1 MTFWEFNKLV
11 NPKDEPMYF
20 GTVYN
25 AEPKLVNGSS
35 IQTLGKETSLEISWV
50 IQPGFLVIETNQ
62 TNILPYITS
71 KAESVMVFQK
81 NADKLIIVSRS
92 DFNRTTTFNRL
103 YCGITANT
111 IGPGKTLLLPFKS
124 KVNTSSNLT
133 TYNHTLGNTIGEL
146 PLWLKP
152 IRKISNNVDD
162 GIQIP
167 VIGNPQVVL
176 LDCISR
182 LKALGLNKILTND
195 IVTLINNEFC
205 QSPLKE
211 LDLENVLQISEQQMM
226 SQFFEKDKFLHD
238 KLGNY
243 IIRNCYVKK
252 DIISKELYFYNE
264 KKKAYSTDT
273 DYLMGYMTKLI
284 PSLKHYQKE
293 ETLKYIQSFLYEDAV
308 KFNENPYTIVF
319 KNGILDVNT
328 LVFKPMSPDYHESI
342 QINAN
347 YNPNAQS
354 QIVDEYFKTAT
365 KGNQDIESLLFEAIG
380 YSMIKTNELQKA
392 FLLVGS
398 GRNGKSTYLD
408 LIRELLGRENCTAIS
423 FKDLANTF
431 RASAMNNKLAS
442 LAGDISAAP
451 LTDSDM
457 VKSIISGE
465 EVMIEQKYKDA
476 QAKSLFT
483 TLFFAANKLPRT
495 PDQSFGFYRRLTII
509 PFVADLTAVSRVD
522 GLLFKQKLL
531 SQEALDYTAY
541 RAILAISRLLNT
553 TKEFTTPKEVIDM
566 MEQYKIENSS
576 VLSWY
581 ADEFKNKRE
590 ELIKFKTREAAYNNY
605 KAWCT
610 NSLRHALNMSNFVN
624 AVKTELNLDLI

>member
-1 MTFWEFNKLV
+1 MTFWEFNNLV
-11 NPKDEPMYF
+11 NPKDEPVYF

-25 AEPKLVNGSS
+25 VEPKLLKGLE
-35 IQTLGKETSLEISWV
+35 IQTLGKEPSLEISWV
-50 IQPGFLVIETNQ
+50 IQPGFLVIETEQ
-62 TNILPYITS
+62 SNILPYITS
-71 KAESVMVFQK
+71 KSEPVIVFQK
-81 NADKLIIVSRS
+81 NANKLIIVSRN
-92 DFNRTTTFNRL
+92 DFNRTTSLNRL

-124 KVNTSSNLT
+124 KVNMSPSLA
-133 TYNHTLGNTIGEL
+133 TYNHIYGSQIGEL
-146 PLWLKP
+146 PTWLKP

-182 LKALGLNKILTND
+182 LKTLGVNKILSND
-195 IVTLINNEFC
+195 IVLIINNEFC
-205 QSPLKE
+205 QSPLNE
-211 LDLENVLQISEQQMM
+211 IDLDNVLKISEQQLM
-226 SQFFEKDKFLHD
+226 SQFFDKDKFLHD

-243 IIRNCYVKK
+243 IIKNCYVKK

-264 KKKAYSTDT
+264 KKKVYSTDT
-273 DYLMGYMTKLI
+273 EYLMGYMTKLI

-308 KFNENPYTIVF
+308 KFNENPYTVVF
-319 KNGILDVNT
+319 KNGILDVTT
-328 LVFKPMSPDYHESI
+328 LVFKPMTPDNYESI

-347 YNPNAQS
+347 YNPNS
-354 QIVDEYFKTAT
+354 KSTIVDEYFGTAT
-365 KGNQDIESLLFEAIG
+365 KNNKDIEQLLFEAMG

-392 FLLVGS
+392 FLLVGG

-408 LIRELLGRENCTAIS
+408 LVKEMLGRENTTAIA
-423 FKDLANTF
+423 FKDLANNF

-457 VKSIISGE
+457 VKSIISGD

-476 QAKSLFT
+476 QAKSLFA

-509 PFVADLTAVSRVD
+509 PFLADLNAVSRVD

-531 SQEALDYTAY
+531 NQEALDYAAY
-541 RAILAISRLLNT
+541 KAVLAISRLINT
-553 TKEFTTPKEVIDM
+553 TKEFTTPKEVVEM

-576 VLSWY
+576 VLSWFHEKLSG
-581 ADEFKNKRE
+581 DRKELNKY
-590 ELIKFKTREAAYNNY
+590 KTKDSAYGDY
-605 KAWCT
+605 KLWCT
-610 NSLRHALNMSNFVN
+610 NSLRHALNMSNFIN
-624 AVKTELNLDLI
+624 AMKIELNVDLL